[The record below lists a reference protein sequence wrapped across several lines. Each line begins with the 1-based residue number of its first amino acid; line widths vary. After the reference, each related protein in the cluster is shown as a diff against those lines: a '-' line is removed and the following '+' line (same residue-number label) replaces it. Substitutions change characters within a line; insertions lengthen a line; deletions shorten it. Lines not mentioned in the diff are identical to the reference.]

1 MKDKFCVKKK
11 NVAADCRHFF
21 IPGWVW
27 HWHQRELFLQ
37 EIINSKTKDM
47 KMNFVKMRWLVHSS
61 MGQPCRD

>member
-11 NVAADCRHFF
+11 PLLLIAGIFF

-37 EIINSKTKDM
+37 EIIYFTGS
-47 KMNFVKMRWLVHSS
+47 
-61 MGQPCRD
+61 